1 MTTRSDFFLALRQAR
16 IATHRGDIA
25 ATERWLRIGE
35 RYLDVVRGYEK
46 LSHTEVPVVGRPRR
60 PW

>member
-25 ATERWLRIGE
+25 ATERWLAICE
-35 RYLDVVRGYEK
+35 RYLGVVRGYAKANEA
-46 LSHTEVPVVGRPRR
+46 EVPVVGRLRR

>member
-16 IATHRGDIA
+16 KATHRGDIA
-25 ATERWLRIGE
+25 ATERWLKICE
-35 RYLDVVRGYEK
+35 RYLDIVRSYEK
-46 LSHTEVPVVGRPRR
+46 HSHTEVPRPGRLSR

>member
-25 ATERWLRIGE
+25 ATERWLKICE
-35 RYLDVVRGYEK
+35 RYLDIVQGYEK
-46 LSHTEVPVVGRPRR
+46 HSHTEVPRNGRLRR